1 MIYRPVTLTVT
12 DRTKSEPN
20 HYFNVGHLHKA
31 ADDEL
36 HREIEP
42 SIELLNELPLILE
55 VLEELEF
62 ELALADEKVE
72 SLEHVLLNMSNS
84 DNP

>member
-1 MIYRPVTLTVT
+1 
-12 DRTKSEPN
+12 
-20 HYFNVGHLHKA
+20 LHKA